1 MVLDFHECIS
11 NHRSTDI
18 DRKQCHLK
26 LVVAIFWL
34 NLFNIL
40 KKKISMVRYN
50 KTFKVSNYNMW
61 VFINYKKRVYSF
73 KNNILKRKIYWLL
86 VCWSL
91 RKEKFKLNSFFS
103 QARKSMI
110 HCTAKNDKTY
120 YKNFSI
126 FSMYSSQCTR
136 IKFIRHVLKW
146 FLFIFFTSPPPPPT
160 GSTLTWL
167 VQSLYI
173 SACKLSLDIIN
184 HKTN

>member
-86 VCWSL
+86 CWHPPPIL
-91 RKEKFKLNSFFS
+91 INIKFKKREV
-103 QARKSMI
+103 Q
-110 HCTAKNDKTY
+110 
-120 YKNFSI
+120 
-126 FSMYSSQCTR
+126 
-136 IKFIRHVLKW
+136 IKFLFFRKLDSQW
-146 FLFIFFTSPPPPPT
+146 FTVPPKMIKLTTCIF
-160 GSTLTWL
+160 
-167 VQSLYI
+167 Q
-173 SACKLSLDIIN
+173 KIN
-184 HKTN
+184 NS